1 LKSAFRASFGRDL
14 KRIRSE
20 RVLAG
25 VRQAILD
32 VEAAAQW
39 SDVADIKKLK
49 GAANAYRIRVEDH
62 RIGLFIEDD
71 LAEFARV
78 LQRRDI
84 YRKFP

>member
-1 LKSAFRASFGRDL
+1 MKSAFRASFGRDL

-20 RVLAG
+20 HILAG

-49 GAANAYRIRVEDH
+49 GTANTFRIRVDDY
-62 RIGLFIEDD
+62 RIGLFIDDD